1 MTKQA
6 KPFDPAE
13 FMTLEEALAVAEE
26 QGERIAELERAMCDC
41 RNRLGH
47 LSMGA
52 DGQMRKMVSEAAVV
66 LTLALAGCD
75 TYDQE
80 TRPQRSPSEESEAKP

>member
-1 MTKQA
+1 MKQA

-13 FMTLEEALAVAEE
+13 FMTLREALAVIEQ
-26 QGERIAELERAMCDC
+26 QGERITELERAMCDC
-41 RNRLGH
+41 RHRLGH

-66 LTLALAGCD
+66 LTLALAGGD
-75 TYDQE
+75 TYDK
-80 TRPQRSPSEESEAKP
+80 EAKP